1 MPRMIID
8 FRCDNGHTTEKFISS
23 EVTEIECPEC
33 SLMARKIIS
42 PVRSLL
48 DPISG
53 DFAGATMKWARDRER
68 KMKKE
73 RKDNS

>member
-1 MPRMIID
+1 MAIIID
-8 FRCDNGHTTEKFISS
+8 FRCDNGHTTEKFIDSKT
-23 EVTEIECPEC
+23 TEIECPEC
-33 SLMARKIIS
+33 SLMASRIIS

-73 RKDNS
+73 RKVNS

>member
-1 MPRMIID
+1 
-8 FRCDNGHTTEKFISS
+8 
-23 EVTEIECPEC
+23 
-33 SLMARKIIS
+33 MARKIIS